1 MKTLDQLKDYYSTV
15 LWSELSILESQRKQV
30 LNKIIIAVSIII
42 PIIAALIILTRAIPF
57 FVILGIICV
66 VGAIQFISRKYRQ
79 DFKGSI
85 ITKIIK
91 AVDENLAYSPNNC
104 ISQGQFCESGI
115 FFTTPNRYHGDDYV
129 SGLVGKTQI
138 RFSEVHAAHESGS
151 GKNRRRTPIFDGLF
165 FIADFNKEF
174 KSRIVVLP
182 DVAEKFF
189 GNIGTM
195 LQSWNKMRG
204 DLIKLEDPEFEKMFA
219 VYGKDQ
225 IEARYVLSTSLVK
238 RITDFKK
245 KTNRNL
251 HISFCHSN
259 VYVAISYRRSL
270 FEPRIFKTLLDFA
283 PIQEYYEDVAL
294 AVGIVEDLN
303 LNTRIW
309 SKQ

>member
-1 MKTLDQLKDYYSTV
+1 MQL
-15 LWSELSILESQRKQV
+15 
-30 LNKIIIAVSIII
+30 
-42 PIIAALIILTRAIPF
+42 
-57 FVILGIICV
+57 
-66 VGAIQFISRKYRQ
+66 ISRKYRQ

-85 ITKIIK
+85 IAKIIK
-91 AVDENLAYSPNNC
+91 AVDEDLSYSPNTC
-104 ISQGQFCESGI
+104 ISQGKFCESGI
-115 FFTTPNRYHGDDYV
+115 FSLTPNRYHGDDYV
-129 SGLVGKTQI
+129 SGLIGKTQI
-138 RFSEVHAAHESGS
+138 RFSEVHAARESGS

-165 FIADFNKEF
+165 LIADFNKEF
-174 KSRIVVLP
+174 KNRIVVLP
-182 DVAEKFF
+182 DVAEKLF

-238 RITDFKK
+238 RIADFKK

-251 HISFCHSN
+251 YISFCHSN
-259 VYVAISYRRSL
+259 VYIAISYKRSL

-283 PIQEYYEDVAL
+283 PIQEYYEDIAL
-294 AVGIVEDLN
+294 AVGIVDDLN